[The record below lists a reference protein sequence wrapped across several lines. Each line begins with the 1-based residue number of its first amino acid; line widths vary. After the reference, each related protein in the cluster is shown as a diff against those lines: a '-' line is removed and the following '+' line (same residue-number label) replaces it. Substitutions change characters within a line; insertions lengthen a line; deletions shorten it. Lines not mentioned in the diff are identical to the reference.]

1 MKRVCYIY
9 YKVCARV
16 VMTLAFLLVCASMS
30 AQSYAFRYVDAENG
44 NYDNSG
50 LSWAEAKNSL
60 QNAIDELKDILATN
74 PGMKGYVYVAGSE
87 EGMTYVPTGQ
97 TLPGLEGLFNT
108 SFRIYERIYVYGGFK
123 GDEVAGTGEGEET
136 LPYKRIMSNDQT
148 YAMVESEINADDIE
162 HAVRRWNFKY
172 KTILSGNHSSVVKHS
187 FTYNKTRNTYTT
199 SFPLNSNHV
208 VWFATN
214 GEIEVANMNAY
225 SDVTEEN
232 QFRLRGH
239 FMPLEKEAV
248 VDGCTITG
256 GYASSRNTT
265 ERDHN
270 GFGGGVYMV
279 KNSVLRNCIVEECAA
294 TLRGGGVYM
303 DGGGEVERCY
313 IHTCQAAGVGAVDG
327 YGGAVCVDYDGSVE
341 HSYII
346 QSAARLGGG
355 LAICHNPGEYPFKD
369 VGNKQQISSYDPFA
383 VSTVVSNCTS
393 TAEAGGIYLD
403 QGGTINH
410 CSVVNNKCTGPD
422 VIYNG
427 RRHGRTG
434 GIYIHN
440 RGTVYNTVGWG
451 NEVPANNDVQF
462 ASSKDGNAPADAKI
476 AIYHCA
482 FSNHD
487 ITNWSNATKEE
498 VLSLSKDNVPA
509 SVDAVGNYPIF
520 RQPTEKAGIIY
531 NETTGA
537 ISTTA
542 NADGEAYQRVYNW
555 HPRAASS
562 LRMKAVQVNKSIQG
576 ISEEVQHAHTD
587 VDVVGRKF
595 DALSCIGA
603 LEQTYRVFTVAYM
616 EPLDQVTGE
625 MSDDSDHPGQIPT
638 YFVDPERKIFGE
650 NNTEENPEAPITG
663 YLDNALAGESWT
675 HPGSNL
681 PNAIYQFYSRQ
692 WTSGDKK
699 DWYNIGGTKNAD
711 GTFTGGKNYKHVQ
724 IFMKEGSITT
734 AGRGSYLGLQ
744 TRTSAIRPRSNM
756 RLYGGFSSKKEDGS
770 YRMGTDISDHNQRI
784 SPTRV
789 SADIL
794 SSDYMNNA
802 AHVFAL
808 INVHDVIIDGFRLY
822 SGNAN
827 LNMAETYS
835 TEEIKYGGGLIVNN
849 TSRPVAERIDMTGN
863 ILRNCAISNCS
874 APEGSSIY
882 VNGSNPKADGT
893 PSRAELTVI
902 NCVIRNSTAGD
913 MHKDHNWF
921 VNHETDA
928 GVVTANGNAHIWL
941 RNCDI
946 VNNCGYA
953 LKATNTANVTQQDN
967 YSIEV
972 YNSIIFSN
980 GLQMMTERSNIHK
993 PVVCD
998 WANTDRIIGNYIY
1011 TDYDAGKPRN
1021 LASDQKYYNILTR
1034 IKSEDMTEAVDGS
1047 GNPLTTY
1054 TGERIVDANGDP
1066 IIRRYP
1072 YFVNPSRNVGHSED
1086 VDQPLYGGTVNYE
1099 PMNLNPIVN
1108 GANPDFEDADK
1119 ETGVVVNAATAYNDN
1134 SKSISY
1140 DNGNLS
1146 RTYGGAPDAGAIED
1160 TRLPEAGAVIYVTQ
1174 NGSGKMDGSN
1184 WANAIAG
1191 NLVYRVGDS
1200 YVVDELNG
1208 DGANHTVTTKNNL
1221 YRGGYAVDYVL
1232 RDGTT
1237 TYVDKQTITPKHIKM
1252 TYNADGSV
1260 TTEEETQ
1267 EPLDEKTSSHSI
1279 TGGLSRQKTEFIYGE
1294 KSGSSRNF
1302 YRTNLIESKIPIV
1315 TQTTLGYKDINA
1327 NTDISITNNR
1337 DEDYVSG
1344 LQFAVEKA
1352 AALNKGTTK
1361 AEDRVQVWVGNGI
1374 YEDYKGFV
1382 MRDKVTVYGGF
1393 PTNNHLNPG
1402 MAERHALISK
1412 DVPVSELNS
1421 SLKNKEEQYETI
1433 LQIIDKKPYNSETWG
1448 FDNSVILYKDKD
1460 YTEKCNKTVTTET
1473 TITVPVYYRRDGL
1486 SGDYYEVRGSN
1497 VVADLTNKLI
1507 NPSFEQNGG
1516 NGQWNDSKAKYG
1528 WTNDKGTFS
1537 LKAGSNNYSSSHGAG
1552 FQNNTGGFE
1561 LYQDV
1566 DGLEAGFY
1574 RVSCQGF
1581 NKDAADN
1588 NIKLFANGEERQ
1600 LMTFNT
1606 SDGNITQVNAAAVN
1620 LLAQGKYD
1628 ENWVDVYVGNA
1639 GHLRLGLKGTYT
1651 GNGLTLFDN
1660 FRLERLSGSEVEGS
1674 ATSIVTEQ
1682 NSNGE
1687 NVPKTNSTEYSTFRK
1702 PVLFMPDVCLT
1713 TNWPGAFNVNG
1724 KRDDGQ
1730 SNTVRWQQSNGI
1742 VSSKSG
1748 TGMEV
1753 YTDAHWDGFTIRNG
1767 FYYDYYA
1774 NRDGG
1779 AGVRMFEGGT
1789 LENCVVIDNANMW
1802 GARQRGGGGY
1812 CDGRTSKVISCFFVN
1827 NLNSGIRNANPISS
1841 TDVDTNGGGIYL
1853 LVGTCY
1859 NSLFAN
1865 NICWGND
1872 SRGAG
1877 IYIEQATFY
1886 NNTVAYNTCRKRDKT
1901 VNTAKGNGVHQ
1912 YEGSG
1917 NGATLNVFNT
1927 IFFENTGPAIGAQRE
1942 NFLTSFKNCYIQS
1955 YTAMSGTI
1963 TGKMINCILDNAGK
1977 DKNGQTYHAPN
1988 PFELGDAAKDE
1999 NNYRLAS
2006 SSLCINKGEIPEDAR
2021 EGFPE
2026 KDVDFAARV
2035 QDCQVDIGAYEFDGS
2050 KSIEPNLS
2058 DPDYAIF
2065 YVSQNGG
2072 GGLATASSPED
2083 AACAIKLQKV
2093 LDAAGRWKYA
2103 ANYYTDE
2110 TKNVTN
2116 FKQAQL
2122 EAELTKAGVTS
2133 DQMNTMLAGLKNR
2146 TVVVKLAGDYPIEN
2160 ATTHQMEPTGFKYT
2174 PTRSTNIDSNI
2185 EDNVLDYSF
2194 IVPRGVQL
2202 WGGYRA
2208 DEVQKDPN
2216 DASQGKWPA
2225 FSDETRDVLGNP
2237 TRLSGE
2243 IYNESTE
2250 TTGNV
2255 FHVVTFTNNL
2265 FGTNEKLYEKE
2276 TEGVMEQQTD
2286 QLAEAFTEEKDRAVL
2301 DGLFIQEGKAIGTD
2315 DANRYGAG
2323 AVVTEFAHIRN
2334 CIVMDNEA
2342 SNYGG
2347 GLYLKPRA
2355 LVSGSIIKENTA
2367 KQGGGIYVEKPVND
2381 GRDNNVRLY
2390 TSTVIRNTASSTGGG
2405 VYFSSDKPNLVANST
2420 AFWLNTANDL
2430 ANVAGNL
2437 EGQAVEGSTTEAV
2450 YAFNYCGIESTRV
2463 PGINNIELPTSDDD
2477 GVRWDHSDRYENW
2490 STTGIIQYVPIT
2502 MSSILA
2508 RAGMTYDVYEAL
2520 CSNYPT
2526 LDLQDMTGLY
2536 RLKYDEDIAKDNG
2549 TWEDGNTKED
2559 SKGRVYKDNTFMEIG
2574 ARVLNKSFEIQVE
2587 THHVMTRLFVAK
2599 TENLPDPEKLS
2610 RLQDNIYHS
2619 SNEEVNRLVDMYK
2632 QMGSSFANPFH
2643 RFGDALDYIKSVRDI
2658 KDPTT
2663 GKYTY
2668 RNTRFEVFL
2677 SEGEFRPYRDAYGK
2691 QGKART
2697 NTFVIPEGVSIIGGV
2712 KVDANTREQHDYC
2725 QVGWNETVT
2734 RTGSDAT
2741 ITVPTQL
2748 AGETTSRNITLNAVI
2763 TQDIRDQRD
2772 HFDYNG
2778 NNVLEPWEM
2787 ETRTRLMGDVVDAN
2801 SEGAT
2806 NVYHVISCLA
2816 DPGQVGQLPK
2826 LYKNYASG
2834 EFSEEVA
2841 DVTASQLVGLT
2852 DDERSTLLLNHL
2864 HQECQE
2870 SRDRRAIILD
2880 GLYISGGY
2888 ANKIE
2893 PAHAIPKDD
2902 LTIENDETAE
2912 AFEDR
2917 KGRQNAT
2924 QLTYFR
2930 GGGILVEGNWDETF
2944 RERGEITDVLGVAKR
2959 DIPLIISDCEF
2970 QNNVAGNGGT
2980 IYTNGSLYVV
2990 SNHFAQNLSVGPL
3003 TTYDQPFIPWVAGG
3017 AIATNYECNVWNSI
3031 FDNNEARRG
3040 NYEIT
3045 EGSITNADE
3054 RQGSGGVISA
3064 SQTSVVHVTNCDMVM
3079 NKAVQ
3084 FPAIYNF
3091 LDNGTRN
3098 HNDESIAKYGYGYHY
3113 VVNSL
3118 FWWNE
3123 ATGSTVSAAVPD
3135 EIGSGADLRKPNH
3148 VANFGKDLL
3157 QEMLYF
3163 CAYEKDRGRFASLP
3177 VYENSRKAAK
3187 RLQVETE
3194 NTGNHNSLA
3203 ELKNGTFD
3211 FSQFGQYKRD
3221 GSGKIVEGTDSI
3233 YNHNQTISAI
3243 NQAAD
3248 GPYFVQPS
3256 LRSGVDGYMQNADWL
3271 VSRLNAL
3278 IDNGWSYLEQM
3289 VVQPDLTSTNLETR
3303 FYDRDKSGIY
3313 DKGLSLEGKIDSPAL
3328 IDAEASN
3335 AQPDGLSGG
3344 GFYNAHS
3351 KSVYERFYKYGY
3363 CDLLPLAD
3371 QKYMNYM
3378 KEGED
3383 EQHNMRR
3390 ISTHPKV
3397 GEQEVFIDIGVYEYQ
3412 FVQLTSLGNEV
3423 DVIWVGPESK
3433 GDKNG
3438 TTPNDCTSDLQEAI
3452 ETLLLSR
3459 NGHDKMIKIIGGTGA
3474 EFSPINMSNGFLTF
3488 YIKTPLEDVGVTNP
3502 SHIADNALGIK
3513 SLTIRGGYSN
3523 VKMDDW
3529 SDGEELRDVEQYP
3542 VKLVMKNTGNY
3553 TDDQL
3558 AHLFVI
3564 EDVKQRETFGNFIN
3578 RRNTNVVNKTV
3589 PIIFDGLTFE
3599 NSYAKK
3605 LSPENDA
3612 AAILYQEQYFEN
3624 NKLLKPDQDE
3634 GGKNY
3639 HKLIIKDCVFANN
3652 GAIGEYDVPAVLIKE
3667 GGGQSLIVNSLFHS
3681 NSGSPLK
3688 AVNTQVVNCT
3698 FAMNGGHLILSDR
3711 PETYDVGEGP
3721 VEYPSEL
3728 HNSLI
3733 WKEDQEHSMATQFE
3747 VPATLYNTT
3756 TKKTTDKMTRNA
3768 ISHYMDADNNEIIDE
3783 SEDNKYNVSLDDDP
3797 MDVFLGPNFENPE
3810 DVDKTKRNFHTYPS
3824 NRVIN
3829 CASKD
3834 KYIELVPYYA
3844 TYPDYTNNNKYVARK
3859 YDWAIDEEAGKY
3871 AVQRA
3876 YTRSVGDQEVE
3887 VKYWFHSVQRADKAL
3902 LTEDLLKKGSSTNA
3916 FYESELSSLARLS
3929 GNGIERGAYES
3940 EAIIER
3946 VIYVS
3951 RDGGEGK
3958 KDGTSWQTAYSISDL
3973 QKAVDVAAIYYQ
3985 TSAMNEAD
3993 KEKAYVF
4000 VRNGESDK
4008 SLMMRD
4014 GVSVYGGI
4022 RLDFKDMALKDKE
4035 NVLISGDP
4043 EDPTNNPP
4051 VYEYT
4056 KYSDDAIDTYVR
4068 QVKAGRDG
4076 NAAEGNLGSIIVGL
4090 NGDDRSLK
4098 DFKSGFHLD
4107 GFKITGVSGGDAAVN
4122 LTKSKSAVTGCVITG
4137 NTQTGGQSV
4146 VKLNK
4151 GLLYNSLIY
4160 GNSAD
4165 VTVNVG
4171 ADGYMLNCTVIAN
4184 RGTTVSG
4191 TTANVKNTIDGS
4203 EATPLFAPYQN
4214 PSNGY
4219 APSYLTDY
4227 QPYYYQL
4234 AENSTQ
4240 INAGD
4245 ETSTVNSWLP
4255 EELRSYVD
4263 FGSDRDVLGNPR
4275 RLGGN
4280 VDNGCFE
4287 TWKVTDN
4294 RYATNVTNQDVAP
4307 TLTGVPETDATALAT
4322 YYGYY
4327 TDNYGGHLYPH
4338 AGSVVYL
4345 MEDANLVFKVDE
4357 ANGNAPLFTDQNAIQ
4372 PGYLLVQKGASLYG
4386 QGNTI
4391 QASYV
4396 AVERD
4401 YAADQQYNLVSVPF
4415 PIRHV
4420 SESGVTAKTYSGL
4433 ARSAWDYHYKA
4444 EDSECWES
4452 ADFDEI
4458 AANQGWLLNR
4468 GTGASANTLRFT
4480 GWGAS
4485 SGVFAY
4491 TEGLDADGNGD
4502 KKIELTQY
4510 NANDLVT
4517 NDYPHFT
4524 KDENMG
4530 WNLVGLPWLISNYA
4544 TDTYDG
4550 TEKSYQMNVPHL
4562 FYKMGGD
4569 GEYTEK
4575 SSGSVYS
4582 EQSWASGATLSVG
4595 DGFFTQTAIIGDSEM
4610 LSFKLL
4616 MYSDPSS
4623 LVAPARRRVGIA
4635 RQSDGTRSDEK
4646 VMYEDVVDVYPQAEA
4661 DAKMDYRL
4669 GSDGIKWMAFD
4680 ERVAQIY
4687 VQNAVGTRLSLV
4699 SAAPVETNIDLGVK
4713 VPEAG
4718 NYVISLPE
4726 PEAYNAYAEV
4736 WLIDQQTGQK
4746 VNLKEGSYVLTVS
4759 EAGDFSNRLKL
4770 RFGGLQEEQMMVE
4783 KVASPIIKVAARNG
4797 RIPLRGFSSS
4807 DQINVY
4813 TAGGALMYS
4822 GPVSDIG
4829 QKHLPD
4835 GVYVIRRE

>member
-123 GDEVAGTGEGEET
+123 GDEVAGSGEGEET

-498 VLSLSKDNVPA
+498 VLSLSKDNVPQ

-520 RQPTEKAGIIY
+520 RQPTASAGIIF

-542 NADGEAYQRVYNW
+542 NGDGEAYQKVYNW

-663 YLDNALAGESWT
+663 YLDNALVGESWT
-675 HPGSNL
+675 HPGGNL

-711 GTFTGGKNYKHVQ
+711 GTFTGGKNYKYVQ

-789 SADIL
+789 SANIL

-882 VNGSNPKADGT
+882 VNGSNLKADGT

-953 LKATNTANVTQQDN
+953 LKSTNTANVAQQDN
-967 YSIEV
+967 YSIEI

-998 WANTDRIIGNYIY
+998 WANTERIIGNYIY

-1021 LASDQKYYNILTR
+1021 LAPDQKYYNILTR

-1072 YFVNPSRNVGHSED
+1072 YFVNPCRNVGHSED

-1140 DNGNLS
+1140 DNGNLP

-1160 TRLPEAGAVIYVTQ
+1160 TRLPEAGAVIYVTP
-1174 NGSGKMDGSN
+1174 NGNGRMDGSN

-1200 YVVDELNG
+1200 YVVDENG
-1208 DGANHTVTTKNNL
+1208 ETVQTTDNRYK
-1221 YRGGYAVDYVL
+1221 GGYALDYVFQS
-1232 RDGTT
+1232 GTT
-1237 TYVDKQTITPKHIKM
+1237 TYTNKQTITEKRIDI
-1252 TYNADGSV
+1252 TVDADGKV
-1260 TTEEETQ
+1260 TTSETLGTPQ
-1267 EPLDEKTSSHSI
+1267 VKEDYTYSI
-1279 TGGLSRQKTEFIYGE
+1279 VKDNKLIRVPNPNFPYGE
-1294 KSGSSRNF
+1294 KSGASRGF
-1302 YRTNLIESKIPIV
+1302 TRTNLIDSRV
-1315 TQTTLGYKDINA
+1315 GVAYVNVNGYQDVDIGNSLA
-1327 NTDISITNNR
+1327 ITNTR
-1337 DEDYVSG
+1337 AEDYVSG

-1352 AALNKGTTK
+1352 SLLNKGK
-1361 AEDRVQVWVGNGI
+1361 NSDYVQVWVGNGI
-1374 YEDYKGFV
+1374 YEDFKGYV
-1382 MRDKVTVYGGF
+1382 MRSKVPVYGGF
-1393 PTNNHLNPG
+1393 PASKYQAPG
-1402 MAERHALISK
+1402 MSERHALVSV
-1412 DVPVSELNS
+1412 DVPLSELNS
-1421 SLKNKEEQYETI
+1421 QLEDKKGDYETI
-1433 LQIIDKKPYNSETWG
+1433 LQVQGQIPYIKDNNKNIYRFNSNVIPSTFKDADYEQTVNKKITTTT
-1448 FDNSVILYKDKD
+1448 SV
-1460 YTEKCNKTVTTET
+1460 
-1473 TITVPVYYRRDGL
+1473 TIPVYYKNGQEVK
-1486 SGDYYEVRGSN
+1486 GDN
-1497 VVADLTNKLI
+1497 VVADYTDRII
-1507 NPSFEQNGG
+1507 NPSFENTLGNGG
-1516 NGQWNDSKAKYG
+1516 SWNADKSKYG
-1528 WTNDKGTFS
+1528 WDISSGNTIKLS
-1537 LKAGSNNYSSSHGAG
+1537 AGSTITTVHGAYV
-1552 FQNNTGGFE
+1552 QNSTDFE
-1561 LYQDV
+1561 LYQDIQNLEE
-1566 DGLEAGFY
+1566 GLY
-1574 RVSCQGF
+1574 RVSCQ
-1581 NKDAADN
+1581 AARRSSSVTVS
-1588 NIKLFANGEERQ
+1588 LFANGVERAI
-1600 LMTFNT
+1600 TGVT
-1606 SDGNITQVNAAAVN
+1606 SQNAN
-1620 LLAQGKYD
+1620 LTIDKFSTGAYD
-1628 ENWVDVYVGNA
+1628 DNWVDIYVGPSGN
-1639 GHLRLGLKGTYT
+1639 LRIGLKGNTT
-1651 GNGLTLFDN
+1651 SNSWVVFDN
-1660 FRLERLSGSEVEGS
+1660 FRLERLLGGEASVSESSEE
-1674 ATSIVTEQ
+1674 SIGDNTEPTLKDK
-1682 NSNGE
+1682 NYLT
-1687 NVPKTNSTEYSTFRK
+1687 VRK
-1702 PVLFMPDVCLT
+1702 PVLFMPDVCMST
-1713 TNWPGAFNVNG
+1713 YFPGTIAGKDDISNNQRQVN
-1724 KRDDGQ
+1724 R
-1730 SNTVRWQQSNGI
+1730 NNGNFTP
-1742 VSSKSG
+1742 KPGSG
-1748 TGMEV
+1748 YV
-1753 YTDAHWDGFTIRNG
+1753 QYQDVLWDGFTIKNG
-1767 FYYDYYA
+1767 FYYEYFA

-1789 LENCVVIDNANMW
+1789 LQDCVVINNGVMRATR
-1802 GARQRGGGGY
+1802 GRGGGAY
-1812 CDGRTSKVISCFFVN
+1812 CDGKTSKI
-1827 NLNSGIRNANPISS
+1827 ISS
-1841 TDVDTNGGGIYL
+1841 FFINNVNSAIDSQIGNKNNNGGGVYM

-1865 NICWGND
+1865 NKTQGAD
-1872 SRGAG
+1872 PRGAG
-1877 IYIEQATFY
+1877 TYIEDATFY
-1886 NNTVAYNTCRKRDKT
+1886 NNTVAYNVCYKT
-1901 VNTAKGNGVHQ
+1901 DGGISEAKGGGVHQ
-1912 YEGSG
+1912 YTGENNPQLSI
-1917 NGATLNVFNT
+1917 FNT
-1927 IFFENTGPAIGAQRE
+1927 IFYKNSGPAIGSETATKL
-1942 NFLTSFKNCYIQS
+1942 NTIKNCFIES
-1955 YTAMSGTI
+1955 ETGMSRNNNNPANGVWGHIDTSS
-1963 TGKMINCILDNAGK
+1963 CIVYDN
-1977 DKNGQTYHAPN
+1977 DKNTNNAPN
-1988 PFELGDAAKDE
+1988 PFEHGANAQIL
-1999 NNYRLAS
+1999 NNYRLALS
-2006 SSLCINKGEIPEDAR
+2006 SICINKGDIPDNVR

-2026 KDVDFAARV
+2026 KDVDFAARI

-2050 KSIEPNLS
+2050 KSIEPDLR

-2103 ANYYTDE
+2103 ANYYDNE

-2194 IVPRGVQL
+2194 IIPRGVQL

-2208 DEVQKDPN
+2208 DEVLKDPN
-2216 DASQGKWPA
+2216 NASLGKWPA

-2536 RLKYDEDIAKDNG
+2536 RLKYDENIADANG
-2549 TWEDGNTKED
+2549 TRVEGNTKED

-2663 GKYTY
+2663 GEYTY

-2734 RTGSDAT
+2734 RTGNDAI

-2748 AGETTSRNITLNAVI
+2748 TGETSPRNITLNAVI

-2826 LYKNYASG
+2826 LYKNYNNTTE

-2902 LTIENDETAE
+2902 LTIENDETEE
-2912 AFEDR
+2912 AFIDR

-2944 RERGEITDVLGVAKR
+2944 RDRGEITDVLGVAKR

-2970 QNNVAGNGGT
+2970 QNNVAGNGGA

-3003 TTYDQPFIPWVAGG
+3003 TSYDQPFIPWAAGG

-3098 HNDESIAKYGYGYHY
+3098 HNTESIAKYGYGYHY

-3177 VYENSRKAAK
+3177 VYENARKEAK

-3289 VVQPDLTSTNLETR
+3289 VVQPDLTNTNLETR
-3303 FYDRDKSGIY
+3303 FYDKDKSGIY
-3313 DKGLSLEGKIDSPAL
+3313 DKGLSLAGKIDSPTL
-3328 IDAEASN
+3328 IDGEASN
-3335 AQPDGLSGG
+3335 AQPNGLSGG

-3383 EQHNMRR
+3383 ELHNMRR

-3459 NGHDKMIKIIGGTGA
+3459 NGHDKMIKIIGGDGA

-3634 GGKNY
+3634 GGENY

-3711 PETYDVGEGP
+3711 PETYDVGEEP

-3756 TKKTTDKMTRNA
+3756 TRKTTDKMTRNA

-3834 KYIELVPYYA
+3834 KYLELVPYYA
-3844 TYPDYTNNNKYVARK
+3844 TYPDYTNNNKYVAGK

-3876 YTRSVGDQEVE
+3876 YTRSVGDQDVE

-3902 LTEDLLKKGSSTNA
+3902 LTEDLLKKGSTTNA

-4014 GVSVYGGI
+4014 GVSVFGGI

-4035 NVLISGDP
+4035 SVLISGTP
-4043 EDPTNNPP
+4043 GDPTDPA
-4051 VYEYT
+4051 VYEYK

-4307 TLTGVPETDATALAT
+4307 TLTGVPATDASALAT

-4396 AVERD
+4396 AVERG

-4502 KKIELTQY
+4502 KKVELTQY
-4510 NANDLVT
+4510 NANDLMT

-4550 TEKSYQMNVPHL
+4550 TEKTYQMNVPHL

-4610 LSFKLL
+4610 LTFKLL
-4616 MYSDPSS
+4616 MYSDPSG

-4646 VMYEDVVDVYPQAEA
+4646 VMFEDVVDVYPQAEA

-4699 SAAPVETNIDLGVK
+4699 SAAPVETDIDLGVK
-4713 VPEAG
+4713 APEAG

-4736 WLIDQQTGQK
+4736 WLIDKQTGQK